1 MSFKDDVK
9 EVIHAYDARAY
20 PESIWLLTNLYT
32 VDSKHAN

>member
-20 PESIWLLTNLYT
+20 PESIWLVHSL
-32 VDSKHAN
+32 DSKHAN